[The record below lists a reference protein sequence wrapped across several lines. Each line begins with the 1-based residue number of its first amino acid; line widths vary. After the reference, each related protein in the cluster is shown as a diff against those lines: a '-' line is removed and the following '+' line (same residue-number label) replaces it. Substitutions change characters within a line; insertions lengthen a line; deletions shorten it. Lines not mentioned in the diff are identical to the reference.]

1 MQMLNLSKIIKNLKK
16 SHSLLI
22 GSLLIFI
29 GVITLSWDYLLRMT
43 DEVYSD
49 MRISMM
55 DVSTSGEVEIKNDLQ
70 NLNTNTTDNN
80 TITAPVQQPV
90 ATPKPVDFSKYY
102 GVIEIPRIELKRGFY
117 NTDSKYNTIEKNVT
131 MVQGSTMPDVDKGNL
146 ILMAHSGDSYISYF
160 AYLYVL
166 GVGDNVY
173 ITYNGVKYQYRI
185 VNIYYVEK
193 NGMVLVTRDLEKT
206 CLTLITCT
214 KDDDTSQTVYIAELV
229 S

>member
-22 GSLLIFI
+22 GSLFIFI

-80 TITAPVQQPV
+80 TITEPVQQPV

-102 GVIEIPRIELKRGFY
+102 GVIEIPRIELKRGVY

-173 ITYNGVKYQYRI
+173 ITYNGVKYHYRI

>member
-1 MQMLNLSKIIKNLKK
+1 
-16 SHSLLI
+16 
-22 GSLLIFI
+22 
-29 GVITLSWDYLLRMT
+29 MT
-43 DEVYSD
+43 NQVYSD

-55 DVSTSGEVEIKNDLQ
+55 DVSMSGEIEIDNTLE
-70 NLNTNTTDNN
+70 NLNTNTQIN
-80 TITAPVQQPV
+80 TLNPGVVEQPV

-131 MVQGSTMPDVDKGNL
+131 MVKGSTMPDVDKGNL

-166 GVGDNVY
+166 NVGDNVF

-193 NGMVLVTRDLEKT
+193 NGMVLITRDLDKT

-229 S
+229 Q

>member
-22 GSLLIFI
+22 GSLLIFV

-55 DVSTSGEVEIKNDLQ
+55 DVSTSGEVEIENDLQ
-70 NLNTNTTDNN
+70 NLNTNTTENN
-80 TITAPVQQPV
+80 TITDPVQQPV

-146 ILMAHSGDSYISYF
+146 ILMAHSGDSYISFF

-166 GVGDNVY
+166 REGDNVF
-173 ITYNGVKYQYRI
+173 ITYNGIKYQYRI

-193 NGMVLVTRDLEKT
+193 NGMVLVTRDLDKT

>member
-55 DVSTSGEVEIKNDLQ
+55 DVSASGEVEIKDDLQ

-80 TITAPVQQPV
+80 TITAPEQQPV
-90 ATPKPVDFSKYY
+90 APKPVDFSKYY

-173 ITYNGVKYQYRI
+173 ITYNGVKYHYRI

>member
-1 MQMLNLSKIIKNLKK
+1 
-16 SHSLLI
+16 
-22 GSLLIFI
+22 
-29 GVITLSWDYLLRMT
+29 MT
-43 DEVYSD
+43 DQVYSD

-55 DVSTSGEVEIKNDLQ
+55 DVSTSGEVEIENDLQ
-70 NLNTNTTDNN
+70 NLDTNTTENN
-80 TITAPVQQPV
+80 AITEPVQQPV
-90 ATPKPVDFSKYY
+90 ANSKPVDFSKYY

-117 NTDSKYNTIEKNVT
+117 NTDSPYNTIEKNVT

-146 ILMAHSGDSYISYF
+146 ILMAHSGDAYISFF

-166 GVGDNVY
+166 REGDNVY
-173 ITYNGVKYQYRI
+173 ITYNGVKYHYRI

-214 KDDDTSQTVYIAELV
+214 KDDDKSQTVYIAELV
-229 S
+229 N

>member
-22 GSLLIFI
+22 GSLLIFV

-55 DVSTSGEVEIKNDLQ
+55 DVSTSGEVEIENDLQ
-70 NLNTNTTDNN
+70 NLNTNTTENN
-80 TITAPVQQPV
+80 TITEPVQQPV
-90 ATPKPVDFSKYY
+90 AVDFSKYY

-146 ILMAHSGDSYISYF
+146 ILMAHSGDSYISFF

-166 GVGDNVY
+166 REGDNVF
-173 ITYNGVKYQYRI
+173 ITYNGIKYQYRI

-193 NGMVLVTRDLEKT
+193 NGMVLVTRDLDKT

>member
-22 GSLLIFI
+22 GSLLIFF
-29 GVITLSWDYLLRMT
+29 GVITLSWNYLLKMK
-43 DEVYSD
+43 DEVYSE

-55 DVSTSGEVEIKNDLQ
+55 DVSTSGEVEINNDLQ
-70 NLNTNTTDNN
+70 NLETNTNTIDNTN
-80 TITAPVQQPV
+80 TGTVQQSAP
-90 ATPKPVDFSKYY
+90 APVDFSKYY

-146 ILMAHSGDSYISYF
+146 ILMAHSGDSYISFF

-166 GVGDNVY
+166 REGDNVF
-173 ITYNGVKYQYRI
+173 ITYNGVKYHYRI

-214 KDDDTSQTVYIAELV
+214 KDDDKSQTVYIAELV

>member
-1 MQMLNLSKIIKNLKK
+1 
-16 SHSLLI
+16 
-22 GSLLIFI
+22 
-29 GVITLSWDYLLRMT
+29 MT
-43 DEVYSD
+43 DQVYSD

-55 DVSTSGEVEIKNDLQ
+55 DVSTSGEVEIENDLQ
-70 NLNTNTTDNN
+70 NLNTNTTENN
-80 TITAPVQQPV
+80 AITEPVQQPV
-90 ATPKPVDFSKYY
+90 VTPKPVDFSKYY

-117 NTDSKYNTIEKNVT
+117 NTDSPYNTIEKNVT

-146 ILMAHSGDSYISYF
+146 ILMAHSGDAYISFF

-166 GVGDNVY
+166 REGDNVY
-173 ITYNGVKYQYRI
+173 ITYNGVKYHYRI

-214 KDDDTSQTVYIAELV
+214 KDDDKSQTVYIAELV
-229 S
+229 N

>member
-1 MQMLNLSKIIKNLKK
+1 MRMLNLSKITKNLKK

-29 GVITLSWDYLLRMT
+29 GIITLSWNYLLKMK

-55 DVSTSGEVEIKNDLQ
+55 DVTTSGKIEIDYELQ
-70 NLNTNTTDNN
+70 NLNTNNTQNN
-80 TITAPVQQPV
+80 TIINQPVQQPIQ
-90 ATPKPVDFSKYY
+90 TIDFSKYY

-117 NTDSKYNTIEKNVT
+117 NIDSKYNTIEKNVT
-131 MVQGSTMPDVDKGNL
+131 MVEGSTMPDVDKGNL
-146 ILMAHSGDSYISYF
+146 ILMAHSGDAYVSYF
-160 AYLYVL
+160 AYLYL
-166 GVGDNVY
+166 LNTGDNVY
-173 ITYNGVKYQYRI
+173 ITYNGVKYHYRI

-193 NGMVLVTRDLEKT
+193 NGMVLITRNLDKT
-206 CLTLITCT
+206 SLTLITCT

-229 S
+229 N

>member
-22 GSLLIFI
+22 GSLLIFV

-55 DVSTSGEVEIKNDLQ
+55 DVSTSGEVEIENDLQ
-70 NLNTNTTDNN
+70 NLNTNTTENN
-80 TITAPVQQPV
+80 TITEPVQQPV

-146 ILMAHSGDSYISYF
+146 ILMAHSGDSYISFF

-166 GVGDNVY
+166 REGDNVF
-173 ITYNGVKYQYRI
+173 ITYNGIKYQYRI

-193 NGMVLVTRDLEKT
+193 NGMVLVTRDLDKT

>member
-22 GSLLIFI
+22 GSLLIFV

-55 DVSTSGEVEIKNDLQ
+55 DVSTSGEVEIENDLQ
-70 NLNTNTTDNN
+70 NLNTNTTENN
-80 TITAPVQQPV
+80 TITEPVQQPV
-90 ATPKPVDFSKYY
+90 ATVDFSKYY

-146 ILMAHSGDSYISYF
+146 ILMAHSGDSYISFF

-166 GVGDNVY
+166 REGDNVF
-173 ITYNGVKYQYRI
+173 ITYNGIKYQYRI

-193 NGMVLVTRDLEKT
+193 NGMVLVTRDLDKT

>member
-80 TITAPVQQPV
+80 TITEPVQQPV

-173 ITYNGVKYQYRI
+173 ITYNGVKYHYRI

>member
-22 GSLLIFI
+22 GSLLIFF
-29 GVITLSWDYLLRMT
+29 GVITLSWNYLLKMT

-55 DVSTSGEVEIKNDLQ
+55 DVSTSGEVEINNDLQ
-70 NLNTNTTDNN
+70 NLETNTTDNTN
-80 TITAPVQQPV
+80 TTVEVPQP
-90 ATPKPVDFSKYY
+90 ALPPVDFSKYY
-102 GVIEIPRIELKRGFY
+102 GVIEIPKIELKRGFY
-117 NTDSKYNTIEKNVT
+117 NTDSKYNTIEKNVA

-146 ILMAHSGDSYISYF
+146 ILMAHSGDAYISYF
-160 AYLYVL
+160 AYLYL
-166 GVGDNVY
+166 LRVGDNVY
-173 ITYNGVKYQYRI
+173 ITYNGVKYHYRI

-214 KDDDTSQTVYIAELV
+214 KDDDKSQTVYIAELV